1 MGVWSDGVVTIVE
14 TVADKCDSGGTCILH
29 VYAEIQTKLL

>member
-1 MGVWSDGVVTIVE
+1 MGVWSDGVVTTIS
-14 TVADKCDSGGTCILH
+14 TVADKCNSGLTGILH